1 LLPPNRNKEEKK
13 KLSKESYRR
22 ALGVFRY
29 LKKDWFL
36 FSIGM
41 LLIVISGLLLLV
53 ITALLGQLVSPTEG
67 SAMAGGAMTSKLVS
81 GLGFAQ
87 SFGTIG
93 QVLTALIALLII
105 QGALSFLRV
114 YLFSLVTES
123 AMLALR
129 KDVFSTIIRMP
140 MQFFHERRVGD
151 LSSRISSDISTV
163 QETLTITL
171 AEFIRQTV
179 IIVVGVGWLVSYSY
193 KLTLVMLCTL
203 PVIIIVCTLPVII
216 IVMVI
221 FGKFIRKLG
230 KETQDKVAESNVIV
244 NESLTGIV
252 NVKSFANEAFETVR
266 FLRSISGIKN
276 IAMRSAVWRGM
287 FSTFIIIFLFGALG
301 VIIGMG
307 SYLRSTGEI
316 PDVLNEFLFIAAM
329 VAGSIG
335 GLAAQMGTM
344 QRNIGVIDNVMEIL
358 SEKPEDVSLNEED
371 KKNNLKGDIRF
382 DRVSFHY
389 ASRPDIQVLK
399 DVSFSIE
406 HGQQV
411 ALVGSSGSGKS
422 TIAALVQRF
431 YEPVSGGI
439 FYDGKISSEYG
450 LTELR
455 SAMAYVPQEVILF
468 GGTIREN
475 IEYGK
480 PGASLEEIKE
490 AARQANAFNFI
501 EAFPDKFETLVGDRG
516 IQLSGGQ
523 RQRIAIARAV
533 LRNPTILILD
543 EATSSLDSES
553 ERLVQDALDKLMK
566 GRTSLVIAHR
576 LSTIRNASKI
586 LVLDKGALQEE
597 GTHDSLIAST
607 HDSLIAKEGIYKRL
621 SELQFTMDRNT
632 GCELEEHSA

>member
-1 LLPPNRNKEEKK
+1 
-13 KLSKESYRR
+13 
-22 ALGVFRY
+22 
-29 LKKDWFL
+29 
-36 FSIGM
+36 M
-41 LLIVISGLLLLV
+41 LLIVVSGLLLLV
-53 ITALLGQLVSPTEG
+53 ITALLGQLVSPSEG
-67 SAMAGGAMTSKLVS
+67 MPMAGGAMTQRMVET
-81 GLGFAQ
+81 FRFTQ
-87 SFGTIG
+87 EFGTIG
-93 QVLTALIALLII
+93 NVLTALIALLVL
-105 QGALSFLRV
+105 QGLLSFLRV
-114 YLFSLVTES
+114 YIFSYVTES

-129 KDVFSTIIRMP
+129 KDVFSTVIRMP
-140 MQFFHERRVGD
+140 MQFFNERRVGD

-171 AEFIRQTV
+171 AEFIRQSV

-193 KLTLVMLCTL
+193 KLTLVMLGTL
-203 PVIIIVCTLPVII
+203 PVIIILI
-216 IVMVI
+216 VI
-221 FGKFIRKLG
+221 FGRFIRKLS

-252 NVKSFANEAFETVR
+252 NVKSFANEAFETLR
-266 FLRSISGIKN
+266 FLKSISGIKK

-344 QRNIGVIDNVMEIL
+344 QRNIGVIDAVMEIL
-358 SEKPEDVSLNEED
+358 SLDPEKVSLQART
-371 KKNNLKGDIRF
+371 KSIALKGDIRF
-382 DRVSFHY
+382 ENVSFHY
-389 ASRPDIQVLK
+389 ASRPDVEVLK
-399 DVSFSIE
+399 NVSFSIE

-431 YEPVSGGI
+431 YNPVSGEI
-439 FYDGKISSEYG
+439 YYDGRPSSDYE
-450 LTELR
+450 LTDLR

-480 PGASLEEIKE
+480 PGATFEEIQD
-490 AARQANAFNFI
+490 AARQANAFDFI
-501 EAFPDKFETLVGDRG
+501 DAFPDKFDTVVGDRG

-553 ERLVQDALDKLMK
+553 ERQVQDALDKLMK

-586 LVLDKGALQEE
+586 LVLDKGTLQEE
-597 GTHDSLIAST
+597 GTHDQ
-607 HDSLIAKEGIYKRL
+607 LIAKNGIYKRL
-621 SELQFTMDRNT
+621 SELQFSVERSR
-632 GCELEEHSA
+632 EHDEPMA

>member
-1 LLPPNRNKEEKK
+1 LLPPNRNKDEKK
-13 KLSKESYRR
+13 KLSKESFRR

-67 SAMAGGAMTSKLVS
+67 SAMAGGAMTSKLV
-81 GLGFAQ
+81 GQFGFAQ
-87 SFGTIG
+87 NFGTIG

-203 PVIIIVCTLPVII
+203 PVIMIA
-216 IVMVI
+216 MVI
-221 FGKFIRKLG
+221 FGRFIRKLG

-266 FLRSISGIKN
+266 FLKSISGIKN

-316 PDVLNEFLFIAAM
+316 PNVLNEFLFIAAM

-344 QRNIGVIDNVMEIL
+344 QRNIGVIDSVMEIL

-371 KKNNLKGDIRF
+371 KKNSLKGDIRF
-382 DRVSFHY
+382 DKVSFHY

-431 YEPVSGGI
+431 YEPVSGTI

-480 PGASLEEIKE
+480 PGATLEEIKE
-490 AARQANAFNFI
+490 AARQANAINFI
-501 EAFPDKFETLVGDRG
+501 EAFPEKFETIVGDRG

-586 LVLDKGALQEE
+586 LVLDKGVLQEE
-597 GTHDSLIAST
+597 GTHDSLIAK
-607 HDSLIAKEGIYKRL
+607 DGIYKRL
-621 SELQFTMDRNT
+621 SELQFSIDRNV
-632 GCELEEHSA
+632 GAEEHSA

>member
-1 LLPPNRNKEEKK
+1 MLPPNRNNKEEKK
-13 KLSKESYRR
+13 KLNKESFKR
-22 ALGVFRY
+22 ALGIFRY

-41 LLIVISGLLLLV
+41 LLIVVSGLLLLV

-67 SAMAGGAMTSKLVS
+67 SPMAGGAMTSKLVDN
-81 GLGFAQ
+81 LGFAQ
-87 SFGTIG
+87 NFGTIG

-203 PVIIIVCTLPVII
+203 PVIIIA
-216 IVMVI
+216 MVI
-221 FGKFIRKLG
+221 FGRFIRKLG

-266 FLRSISGIKN
+266 FLKSISGIKN

-344 QRNIGVIDNVMEIL
+344 QRNIGVIDSVMEIL

-382 DRVSFHY
+382 DKVSFHY

-431 YEPVSGGI
+431 YEPVSGTV
-439 FYDGKISSEYG
+439 FYDGKKSSEYG

-501 EAFPDKFETLVGDRG
+501 EAFPDKFETIVGDRG

-586 LVLDKGALQEE
+586 LVLDKGVLQEE
-597 GTHDSLIAST
+597 GTHDSLIAK
-607 HDSLIAKEGIYKRL
+607 DGIYKRL
-621 SELQFTMDRNT
+621 SELQFSIERNT
-632 GCELEEHSA
+632 GRELEEHSA

>member
-1 LLPPNRNKEEKK
+1 MLPPNRNKEEKK

-29 LKKDWFL
+29 LKKDCFL

-87 SFGTIG
+87 NFGTIG
-93 QVLTALIALLII
+93 QVLTALIALLIV

-203 PVIIIVCTLPVII
+203 PVIIIA
-216 IVMVI
+216 MVI
-221 FGKFIRKLG
+221 FGRFIRKLG

-266 FLRSISGIKN
+266 FLKSISGIKN

-316 PDVLNEFLFIAAM
+316 PNVLNEFLFIAAM

-344 QRNIGVIDNVMEIL
+344 QRNIGVIDSVMEIL

-371 KKNNLKGDIRF
+371 KKNSLKGDIRF
-382 DRVSFHY
+382 DKVSFHY

-431 YEPVSGGI
+431 YEPVSGSI
-439 FYDGKISSEYG
+439 FYDGKISLQYG

-501 EAFPDKFETLVGDRG
+501 EAFPDKFETIVGDRG

-586 LVLDKGALQEE
+586 LVLDKGVLQEE
-597 GTHDSLIAST
+597 GTHDSLIAK
-607 HDSLIAKEGIYKRL
+607 DGIYKRL

-632 GCELEEHSA
+632 GRELEEHSA